1 MTMDRTS
8 RQADP
13 QAPASPLGDLLGG
26 LLKELP
32 GLISDRVEL
41 LSLELNRAG
50 LALLHITCLGLA
62 LTVLGLAGWLLL
74 WALVTAALVV
84 AGLHWALA
92 LMGALLVHGVL
103 GWWVVHRVRQLLPS
117 IGLPATRRRLMF
129 KAPAPPSPGVP
140 DEPTASTTTAAAVS

>member
-1 MTMDRTS
+1 MERTS
-8 RQADP
+8 PQSDP
-13 QAPASPLGDLLGG
+13 QASAGTLGG
-26 LLKELP
+26 LLQELP

-50 LALLHITCLGLA
+50 LALLHIVCLGLA

-74 WALVTAALVV
+74 WTLVTAALVA

-92 LMGALLVHGVL
+92 LLGALLVHGLL
-103 GWWVVHRVRQLLPS
+103 GWWVVHRVRQLLPT

-129 KAPAPPSPGVP
+129 KAPAPASSVASHEPPHA
-140 DEPTASTTTAAAVS
+140 PTAPSAAIP

>member
-1 MTMDRTS
+1 MERTS
-8 RQADP
+8 PQSDP
-13 QAPASPLGDLLGG
+13 QASAGTLGNLLGG
-26 LLKELP
+26 LLHELP

-50 LALLHITCLGLA
+50 LALLHIVCLGLA

-74 WALVTAALVV
+74 WTLVSAALVA

-92 LMGALLVHGVL
+92 LLGALLVHGLL
-103 GWWVVHRVRQLLPS
+103 GWWVVHRVRQLLPT

-129 KAPAPPSPGVP
+129 KAPAPASSVASHEPPHA
-140 DEPTASTTTAAAVS
+140 PTAPSAAIP